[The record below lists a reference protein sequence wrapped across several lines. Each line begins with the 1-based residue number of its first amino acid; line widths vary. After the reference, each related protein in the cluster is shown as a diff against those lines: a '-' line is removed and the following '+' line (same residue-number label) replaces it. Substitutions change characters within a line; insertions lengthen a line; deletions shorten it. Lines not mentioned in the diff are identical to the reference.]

1 MATSKTPD
9 TLTAIASLSQAT
21 NLPPKTD
28 ETKPRPWEAPQLSDM
43 DEQDLVEELA
53 YSQIAECND
62 LDEIPFS

>member
-28 ETKPRPWEAPQLSDM
+28 ETKPRPWEAPNLASDRRAS
-43 DEQDLVEELA
+43 DPDG
-53 YSQIAECND
+53 D
-62 LDEIPFS
+62 LDEIPF